1 MKLGKLWPFSSGSA
15 QPPRNQ
21 PPVLVLDLGSW
32 ASPHQSLQQQDKLQ
46 QALGALSLLGLQL
59 LVSVQVEGFLGPDEP
74 HICVKLVVQ
83 HGLVHIWEG
92 KPSHRLGISS
102 ACAGEDRTRKASVCK
117 KTPKKPHA
125 SGLAPSFWLPSSTP
139 WHSWSSPRQISQR
152 NCCKQHVDAH
162 ASYAGQA
169 VLPFLMLLVPLKPGF
184 VHAKR
189 AAVV

>member
-1 MKLGKLWPFSSGSA
+1 MKLRRA
-15 QPPRNQ
+15 QLFTKTMRQ
-21 PPVLVLDLGSW
+21 CGDALLQVLVLDLGSW

-74 HICVKLVVQ
+74 HICVKLFVQ

-102 ACAGEDRTRKASVCK
+102 ACAGDDSSRKASVCK

-139 WHSWSSPRQISQR
+139 WHSWSSPRQISRR

-169 VLPFLMLLVPLKPGF
+169 ALPFLMPGF